1 MYKGQHMDKA
11 KGRKERGWEVGV
23 VGAGESGGREM
34 ETTVLEQQLQKRK
47 YLQKCIPDKAL
58 VI

>member
-1 MYKGQHMDKA
+1 MDKA

-23 VGAGESGGREM
+23 VGAGESGCREM